1 MNGGGWKPN
10 LFWVNVTESLNCS
23 QIWKQ
28 PDNYN
33 KEDRGKK
40 QRSWSQESIQETP
53 LDIKVLSKI
62 LPAGD
67 FPDTDTIDLIPVDQ
81 YQDCV
86 ESKGQ
91 HVAQH

>member
-1 MNGGGWKPN
+1 M
-10 LFWVNVTESLNCS
+10 
-23 QIWKQ
+23 
-28 PDNYN
+28 
-33 KEDRGKK
+33 
-40 QRSWSQESIQETP
+40 
-53 LDIKVLSKI
+53 LSKL

-91 HVAQH
+91 HIAQL